1 MNSRLEKLKECLEK
15 LKPLS
20 KVSKKEFLSTS
31 GFQDIAERN
40 LQVAIQCLLDMGNH
54 LIAALGLRRPE
65 DYEETFIILSEEG
78 VLPKKFALKI
88 APMAGLRNILI
99 HEYLKVDLE
108 KIYEHLQNLKDFEKF
123 AQTIIVFVE
132 KETHPLPPREG

>member
-1 MNSRLEKLKECLEK
+1 MNIDKESLNSRLEKLKECLEK

-20 KVSKKEFLSTS
+20 KVSKSEFLETPS
-31 GFQDIAERN
+31 FQDIAERN

-54 LIAALGLRRPE
+54 LIAAFGLRGPQDFKE
-65 DYEETFIILSEEG
+65 IFVVLGEEG
-78 VLPKKFALKI
+78 VLPKEFALKI

-108 KIYEHLQNLKDFEKF
+108 KIYGHLKDLADFERF
-123 AQTIIVFVE
+123 AQIVVHLIE
-132 KETHPLPPREG
+132 KETS